1 MVGIPQR
8 SFYRYLLQAYEHD
21 RQLLQEQDKNNLTL
35 ELRILH
41 ERLTNVYRRL
51 VLIASNDN
59 DSTKDRINAEAAAC
73 EVAVAIAKLTFEGLI
88 ILKDFRAYFC
98 SDDLVQFRN

>member
-21 RQLLQEQDKNNLTL
+21 RQLLQEQDKNNLAL

-51 VLIASNDN
+51 VLIASND
-59 DSTKDRINAEAAAC
+59 STKDRINAEAAAC
-73 EVAVAIAKLTFEGLI
+73 EMAVAIAKLTFEGRI
-88 ILKDFRAYFC
+88 ILKDFRVYFC